1 MQVPFGEWLPDQP
14 EHGKKGANVANNVY
28 HAANTYKRFP
38 SLVNYSTNN
47 IVKDSRGAGSFRDN
61 SNTVYNFVSTKDT
74 IYKLTSGTFTDL
86 GAAGKLLN
94 NSYATCTITVTDY
107 ANIASGST
115 IVLTTHAGTAVTF
128 TSTTGTAGTNEFKTE
143 TNNDTTADNIFTC
156 INTHADFSS
165 VNPAANVVTVTRAA
179 VGNDNLTVT
188 SSDDTRLAVTNF
200 TGGSPLSGETTDYST
215 FTQFGEYVIFS
226 NGVDQP
232 QYYLMGTS
240 SVFANLSAIAT
251 DNPVFKVSGV
261 VRDFLV
267 AGNISGATNR
277 IQWSGINDLT
287 TWTAGTSQSD
297 SQDLPGSGGQVV
309 AVTNGEIGYVFRQNQ
324 IIRMDYVGGNVV
336 FRLSVISPNRGAM
349 YGRTVCQDNRQIFFY
364 ADDGF
369 YQINGD
375 QILPI
380 GVEKVN
386 RYFDLNLNKGFSDRI
401 CAAVDPFNQLAMWLF
416 PSTSN
421 TANTTGIC
429 DKLIIYNYATQKWS
443 LAEASASTI
452 FSQFVGAYTVEL
464 MDIISEN
471 LEKISAAL
479 DTDYWSGGQMFLG
492 AIDSD
497 YKAAIFSG
505 TANECEVETAEIE
518 PFPGLRANITG
529 IRPIVDATATLTVKA
544 RERLADTESE
554 TSSVSMRDSGI
565 NPVRKSGRYV
575 RANVKIA
582 SGTEFNHAQG
592 IDLIASRAGVRW
604 VIQTI

>member
-1 MQVPFGEWLPDQP
+1 MNW
-14 EHGKKGANVANNVY
+14 
-28 HAANTYKRFP
+28 
-38 SLVNYSTNN
+38 
-47 IVKDSRGAGSFRDN
+47 
-61 SNTVYNFVSTKDT
+61 
-74 IYKLTSGTFTDL
+74 
-86 GAAGKLLN
+86 
-94 NSYATCTITVTDY
+94 
-107 ANIASGST
+107 
-115 IVLTTHAGTAVTF
+115 TAVTF

-471 LEKISAAL
+471 LENINAAL

-505 TANECEVETAEIE
+505 TSNECEIETSELE
-518 PFPGLRANITG
+518 LFPGLRSNVMG
-529 IRPIVDATATLTVKA
+529 VRPIVDADATLTVKT
-544 RERLADTESE
+544 RERLTDSESA
-554 TSSVSMRDSGI
+554 SSSTSMRDSGI

-575 RANVKIA
+575 RVNVKVP
-582 SGTEFNHAQG
+582 SGTIFTHAQG
-592 IDLIASRAGVRW
+592 VDFVASKGGARW
-604 VIQTI
+604 VIKLT

>member
-14 EHGKKGANVANNVY
+14 EHGKQGANVATNVY
-28 HAANTYKRFP
+28 HAHNTYKRFP
-38 SLVNYSTNN
+38 SLVDYSTNTV
-47 IVKDSRGAGSFRDN
+47 VKDSKGAGSFRDN
-61 SNTVYNFVSTKDT
+61 SNTVYNFVATQDT
-74 IYKLTSGTFTDL
+74 IYKLTSGTFSEL
-86 GAAGKLLN
+86 GAGGKLLA
-94 NSYATCTITVTDY
+94 NSYATCTITVSDY
-107 ANIASGST
+107 ANIGASKT
-115 IVLTTHAGTAVTF
+115 ITLNKNDGTTVVF
-128 TSTTGTAGTNEFKTE
+128 TSVTGSPSTNQFQVQ
-143 TNNDTTADNIFTC
+143 TNNNTTATNLKNT
-156 INTHADFSS
+156 INGHADFSATVS
-165 VNPAANVVTVTRAA
+165 SAVVTVTRAA
-179 VGNDNLTVT
+179 IGRDNLTNV
-188 SSDDTRLAVTNF
+188 SSDTARLTTTNF
-200 TGGSPLSGETTDYST
+200 SGGTPLTADIDDFCT

-240 SVFANLSAIAT
+240 SVFANLSTIAT
-251 DNPVFKVSGV
+251 DNPVFRCSGV
-261 VRDFLV
+261 VRDFVV
-267 AGNISGATNR
+267 AGNISGSTNR

-287 TWTAGTSQSD
+287 TWTAGVSQSD

-309 AVTNGEIGYVFRQNQ
+309 AITSGEVGYVFRQNQ
-324 IIRMDYVGGNVV
+324 IIRMDYVGGNTV

-375 QILPI
+375 QIMPI

-386 RYFDLNLNKGFSDRI
+386 RYFDLNLNKAYTDRI

-429 DKLIIYNYATQKWS
+429 DQIIIYNYATQKWS

-471 LEKISAAL
+471 LENINAAL
-479 DTDYWSGGQMFLG
+479 DTDYWSGGQMLLG

-505 TANECEVETAEIE
+505 TANECEVETAELE
-518 PFPGLRANITG
+518 PFPGMRSNITG
-529 IRPIVDATATLTVKA
+529 VRPIVDATATLTVKA

-565 NPVRKSGRYV
+565 NPVRKSGRYI
-575 RANVKIA
+575 RANVKVA
-582 SGTEFNHAQG
+582 SGTKFNHAQG
-592 IDLIASRAGVRW
+592 IDLVASRAGAR
-604 VIQTI
+604 